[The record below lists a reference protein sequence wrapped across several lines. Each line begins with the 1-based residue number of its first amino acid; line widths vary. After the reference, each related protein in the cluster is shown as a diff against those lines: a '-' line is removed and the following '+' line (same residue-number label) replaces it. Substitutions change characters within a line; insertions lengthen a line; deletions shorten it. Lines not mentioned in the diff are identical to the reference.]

1 MRQVELLVRT
11 LPSDPKRMWRPA
23 PLSNKRAVTGA
34 VRLNCSVSAGPPLLP
49 LKEPGAK
56 TACLQ
61 RSRPVFSCKQFPA
74 LARVV
79 GQDKRSAEIQSL
91 QEVFDK
97 ILGILQADGA
107 ADDVISKRVAKAAS

>member
-1 MRQVELLVRT
+1 METRSALKQTRGNRSRAAELLGISGPTSIASQGAGRKNS
-11 LPSDPKRMWRPA
+11 LPSKKSPRFQ
-23 PLSNKRAVTGA
+23 
-34 VRLNCSVSAGPPLLP
+34 
-49 LKEPGAK
+49 
-56 TACLQ
+56 LQ
-61 RSRPVFSCKQFPA
+61 QFPA

-91 QEVFDK
+91 QKVFDK